1 MPMTFG
7 VQTGQQNCSLEEL
20 RELWRFIDGA
30 GFDWIS
36 VWDHF
41 YESPPVDGNGSCFDA
56 ISALTLLAQDTVNV
70 RVGCL
75 VLSIGYRHPA
85 VLAKAI
91 ATIDHVANGRLEP
104 GLGAGWHEPEYR
116 GYGIP
121 FPSRSVRHDQLD
133 EGIQVIRALL
143 TQNST
148 NFVGKHFQL
157 VDARCNPKP
166 LQKRVPIWV
175 GGVGEK
181 RTLQTA
187 ARYADGWNAA
197 YVSPEVFREKCVVLD
212 QWCARVGRDPS
223 TIARTV
229 NVGFYMKTDAARAR
243 AERDRF
249 FKEMGPRAEERVQGM
264 FFGTAEEVAEHVH
277 QYREA
282 GAARVALA
290 LRAPFDR
297 EALQCFVEDVMPLFD

>member
-1 MPMTFG
+1 MNLTFG
-7 VQTGQQNCSLEEL
+7 VQTGQQNCSLQEL

-56 ISALTLLAQDTVNV
+56 VSALTLVAADTVNV

-75 VLSIGYRHPA
+75 VFSVGYRHPA
-85 VLAKAI
+85 VLAKAL
-91 ATIDHVANGRLEP
+91 ATIDHASNGRLEA

-121 FPSRSVRHDQLD
+121 FPAQGVRHDQLD
-133 EGIQVIRALL
+133 EGIQVVRLLL
-143 TQNST
+143 TQDST
-148 NFVGKHFQL
+148 NFAGQYFQL
-157 VDARCNPKP
+157 EDARCNPKP
-166 LQKRVPIWV
+166 VQKHLPIWI

-197 YVSPEVFREKCVVLD
+197 YVSPEVFSQKCDVLD
-212 QWCARVGRDPS
+212 QWCDRMGRDPS

-229 NVGFYMKTDAARAR
+229 NVGFYMKTDAASAR
-243 AERDRF
+243 VERERFIQESGPLAE
-249 FKEMGPRAEERVQGM
+249 ARVRGM
-264 FFGTAEEVAEHVH
+264 FFGTAQEVAERAH

-297 EALQCFVEDVMPLFD
+297 EALQSFVEEVMPLFR